1 MMKKKKYEVR
11 GMMEW
16 HPAFRVGRSYIQ
28 VSFTGGHLCSGGC
41 TPASFETSDPVV
53 QKVIEGSSAFKSGR
67 ISVGMEKEIPDPT
80 DASEPAG
87 HSDAIAPNPAGYV
100 FEYENIKDVYAF
112 LEDTKGVP
120 LDRLNDEASCIREA
134 ERLGIKLKKKGS

>member
-1 MMKKKKYEVR
+1 MLRKKYEVR

-16 HPAFRVGRSYIQ
+16 HPAFKVGRSHIQ

-41 TPASFETSDPVV
+41 TPASFETADPVV
-53 QKVIEGSSAFKSGR
+53 QKVIEASSAFKCGR
-67 ISVGMEKEIPDPT
+67 ISVGMEQKIAGPT
-80 DASEPAG
+80 GSSG
-87 HSDAIAPNPAGYV
+87 IVAPNPSVYV

-112 LEDTKGVP
+112 LEDTKGVS
-120 LDRLNDEASCIREA
+120 LDLLNDEESCFREA